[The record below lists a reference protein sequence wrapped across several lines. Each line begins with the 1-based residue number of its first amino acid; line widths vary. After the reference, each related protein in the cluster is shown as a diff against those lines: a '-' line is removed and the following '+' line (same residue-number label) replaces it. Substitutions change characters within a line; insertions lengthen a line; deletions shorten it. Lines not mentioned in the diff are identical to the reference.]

1 MPGHKIGQAD
11 KTPVALVQH
20 DDMVSHLGQIG
31 DQICR
36 KEGDPASAMAGE
48 QGVQVPGLLRV

>member
-31 DQICR
+31 DHVCG
-36 KEGDPASAMAGE
+36 KEGDPAGATAGE
-48 QGVQVPGLLRV
+48 QGAQVSALLRV